1 MIEKFVNDAVAS
13 GAAAKTEI
21 MDVEAAKNS
30 GAIALFGEKYSE
42 KVRVLS
48 LGDVSKELC
57 GGTHVKNVS
66 EIGAFFITK
75 ESGVSAGVRRIE
87 AVCSRAALNLARGFR
102 SELAEISNELKTNEP
117 MVAIKKLKGEVR
129 ELKDKLKNIGD
140 SHAIAFTSINDTKM
154 GVAVVKSG
162 DIKTM
167 IDNYKNES
175 ESLALLLMQ
184 VNEGKIAIAAGV
196 KNAPIKAGEWVKMVA
211 KILDGNGGGRDDFA
225 TAGGKNVLMIET
237 AVKEAFEFARE
248 KLLNA

>member
-1 MIEKFVNDAVAS
+1 
-13 GAAAKTEI
+13 
-21 MDVEAAKNS
+21 
-30 GAIALFGEKYSE
+30 
-42 KVRVLS
+42 
-48 LGDVSKELC
+48 
-57 GGTHVKNVS
+57 
-66 EIGAFFITK
+66 
-75 ESGVSAGVRRIE
+75 
-87 AVCSRAALNLARGFR
+87 
-102 SELAEISNELKTNEP
+102 
-117 MVAIKKLKGEVR
+117 
-129 ELKDKLKNIGD
+129 
-140 SHAIAFTSINDTKM
+140 M

-225 TAGGKNVLMIET
+225 TAGGKNVLMIE
-237 AVKEAFEFARE
+237 AAIKEAFEFARE